1 MCDHV
6 AHTSV
11 THDRDISRRQLI
23 EGGAAGLVAA
33 SLVAAVVRPARA
45 QQAPRS
51 DRVLLKGA
59 TVLTMDRA
67 LGDFAQADV
76 LIDGARIGA
85 VGPNLQATGAEV
97 IEAGNMI
104 VLPGFID
111 THRHMW
117 EGQIRNV
124 LPDIMLQEYLR
135 TILGKYGTAY
145 RPEDAYI
152 GDLVSALSALD
163 AGVTTLLDWSHIQ
176 TTPEHTDAVIK
187 ALRDSGAR
195 AVFGYG
201 MPQTGK
207 PWWADTSRHKYPGDI
222 ARLRKQYFNSD
233 DQLLTLA
240 LAASGGFGN
249 VEIAAKEWGAARG
262 VGARVTIH
270 LSGKDAITKLASG
283 VKLGSDTTYV
293 HCGGWNDTEWKMV
306 ADSGGTVSFSPG
318 TEMVMGIINPPI
330 QQALDAGLRP
340 SLSADAETNA
350 PNDMFTEMRLALA
363 SQNAM
368 LMVRRD
374 RGEQNLPKRL
384 TVRDALEF
392 ATIEGAKANGL
403 AAKVGSLTPGKQAD
417 VICLRKDRINVMPVN
432 DPVGAVVLGMDTSNV
447 DTVFVA
453 GKAKKRNG
461 ELLGV
466 DLKRIAAEAIASRDY
481 LAAKVRAG

>member
-1 MCDHV
+1 MRTSREIAVPEAVGIDAGKLTALLARARREVDEGLLPACQV
-6 AHTSV
+6 AV
-11 THDRDISRRQLI
+11 AKD
-23 EGGAAGLVAA
+23 GCLVAFETYGDA
-33 SLVAAVVRPARA
+33 SSRDRFLMYSSTKGFVAAAVWKLLSEE
-45 QQAPRS
+45 QL
-51 DRVLLKGA
+51 RVEQR
-59 TVLTMDRA
+59 V
-67 LGDFAQADV
+67 
-76 LIDGARIGA
+76 
-85 VGPNLQATGAEV
+85 AELV
-97 IEAGNMI
+97 
-104 VLPGFID
+104 
-111 THRHMW
+111 
-117 EGQIRNV
+117 
-124 LPDIMLQEYLR
+124 
-135 TILGKYGTAY
+135 
-145 RPEDAYI
+145 PE
-152 GDLVSALSALD
+152 
-163 AGVTTLLDWSHIQ
+163 
-176 TTPEHTDAVIK
+176 
-187 ALRDSGAR
+187 
-195 AVFGYG
+195 FG
-201 MPQTGK
+201 
-207 PWWADTSRHKYPGDI
+207 S
-222 ARLRKQYFNSD
+222 
-233 DQLLTLA
+233 
-240 LAASGGFGN
+240 
-249 VEIAAKEWGAARG
+249 
-262 VGARVTIH
+262 
-270 LSGKDAITKLASG
+270 SGKDAITKLASG

-466 DLKRIAAEAIASRDY
+466 DLKRVAAEAIASRDY